1 VAMAQLKK
9 EDILKLAD
17 LSAVKLSDAEV
28 DLLLHDLQN
37 LISYVDELNTVQL
50 SAYQHTGKN
59 TNVFRDDEVITQN
72 SAPLLAQAPESF
84 DTYFVVPKVVDSTKD
99 AS

>member
-1 VAMAQLKK
+1 MAQLKK

-17 LSAVKLSDAEV
+17 LSAVKLSDAEA
-28 DLLLHDLQN
+28 DSLLYDLQN

-50 SAYQHTGKN
+50 SAYQHTSKN
-59 TNVFRDDEVITQN
+59 SNVFRDDEVITQN
-72 SAPLLAQAPESF
+72 SAPLLAQSPESF